1 MAWNARGFDA
11 VVADPV
17 RVLRGVERNLGPG
30 AIVLMHEGA
39 AHGRNLEG
47 MAMLLERLDT
57 LGYRTMLP
65 EALEGEVV
73 ADTALAA

>member
-1 MAWNARGFDA
+1 MRAASTPSSPIRSGCCA
-11 VVADPV
+11 ASSATSV
-17 RVLRGVERNLGPG
+17 PG